1 MFSSTKSSIT
11 CTSKRKCLT
20 TITDTSDNLSTI
32 NRNDIREIIAAEKP
46 SSGTEKNKAKKAI
59 PRWKL
64 DDDKVE
70 ALSENL
76 IAYKNEMSYKGLD
89 FQADLVEC
97 YSEVRKMMAQMY
109 SPVDFGPENIPLQD
123 TDDMDDDE
131 LVQYKRKVERLEKQK
146 KDGYTRIKA
155 KVKEL
160 RSGYKVAIDK
170 GTRSGSGRL
179 ICNNFDK
186 LQEIWGRNP
195 CVSSLPNALCSH
207 PLPREENDESEAL
220 DLEETGANEKITPTP
235 VKPRAVRD
243 NKRDHRKKTSL
254 PIKGT

>member
-32 NRNDIREIIAAEKP
+32 NINDIREIDAAEKP
-46 SSGTEKNKAKKAI
+46 SSGTEENKAKKAS
-59 PRWKL
+59 PRWKW

-70 ALSENL
+70 ALLENL

-89 FQADLVEC
+89 FQEDLVEY
-97 YSEVRKMMAQMY
+97 YSEIRKMMVRMY

-131 LVQYKRKVERLEKQK
+131 LGTIQTKSGKARETEKGRLH
-146 KDGYTRIKA
+146 RIKT

-160 RSGYKVAIDK
+160 
-170 GTRSGSGRL
+170 
-179 ICNNFDK
+179 
-186 LQEIWGRNP
+186 
-195 CVSSLPNALCSH
+195 
-207 PLPREENDESEAL
+207 
-220 DLEETGANEKITPTP
+220 
-235 VKPRAVRD
+235 
-243 NKRDHRKKTSL
+243 
-254 PIKGT
+254 